1 MFHRHRQYLLP
12 MKRLLLLIIKSI
24 LLLLIII
31 IPFATPSRIKNS
43 SSIQKQTN
51 VFILIGI
58 DRNQIHQLIRTCL
71 IEDAN
76 AIRLLVT
83 DEQTLLEN
91 VENVNQQTSIRECHH
106 KKYDSSIPQN
116 YCVHSP
122 T

>member
-1 MFHRHRQYLLP
+1 

-31 IPFATPSRIKNS
+31 ITFA

-71 IEDAN
+71 IEDE
-76 AIRLLVT
+76 IEET
-83 DEQTLLEN
+83 DW
-91 VENVNQQTSIRECHH
+91 
-106 KKYDSSIPQN
+106 
-116 YCVHSP
+116 
-122 T
+122 